1 MATPNTD
8 RSGPL
13 ERRIRRTAF
22 ASAGVA
28 AGMVGLAYASA
39 PLYDLFC
46 KMTGFDGTP
55 IVRTLP
61 AGEVLDRT
69 MVVRFD
75 ANVAP
80 GLNWRFSP
88 EFPKVIVKVGET
100 TTVLYKV
107 RNEGAVAA
115 TGAARFN
122 VQPALAGAYFIKL
135 ECFCLTDKTLQP
147 GEATESAVVFYID
160 PAIAQDPNVK
170 DLGSITLS
178 YTYFTSKSGQPV
190 AAAATSSTTVKTQ

>member
-1 MATPNTD
+1 MAASNSD
-8 RSGPL
+8 RSGSL
-13 ERRIRRTAF
+13 QWRIRRTAF

-46 KMTGFDGTP
+46 RMTGFDGTP
-55 IVRTLP
+55 IVGTLP
-61 AGEVLDRT
+61 AGEVLERT
-69 MVVRFD
+69 MAVRFD

-88 EFPKVIVKVGET
+88 ESPEVTVKVGET

-107 RNEGAVAA
+107 RNEGAVATTGIA
-115 TGAARFN
+115 TFN

-135 ECFCLTDKTLQP
+135 ECFCFTEKTLQP

-160 PAIAQDPNVK
+160 PSIAQDPNVK

-178 YTYFTSKSGQPV
+178 YTYFPSKSGRPV
-190 AAAATSSTTVKTQ
+190 ADAATSSTKVKTQ